1 MVRQLSQFY
10 PSRYG
15 TPVIGSVETDI
26 FRIKYFTHCSSC
38 TFCNDW
44 CCSFGVDVDVQNLR
58 RIEAHTVELEHYTGI
73 PKERWFE
80 QEFTFDEE
88 YPGGSCTRTQTDEK
102 GCVFLNKNGRG
113 CLLHSY
119 SIEKGIDYHELK
131 PLISCL
137 FPLTYDDG
145 ALVPAVEVDDKTL
158 VCLDSGLTLYRGVRD
173 EVQYYF
179 GESLVAE
186 LDELERGIA
195 KHQGN

>member
-1 MVRQLSQFY
+1 MIQQLKKTY

-15 TPVIGSVETDI
+15 MPVLDSVDTDI

-44 CCSFGVDVDVQNLR
+44 CCSFGVDVDIQNVR
-58 RIEAHTVELEHYTGI
+58 RIEAHADGLERFTGI
-73 PKERWFE
+73 SREKWFDK
-80 QEFTFDEE
+80 QIWYQVE
-88 YPGGSCTRTQTDEK
+88 YPGGSCTRTQTDER
-102 GCVFLNKNGRG
+102 GCIFLNKNGRG

-119 SIEKGIDYHELK
+119 SIEQGLDYHELK
-131 PLISCL
+131 PMISCL

-145 ALVPAVEVDDKTL
+145 SLLPAVEIDDRSL

-179 GESLVAE
+179 GESLLAE
-186 LDELERGIA
+186 LDAVE
-195 KHQGN
+195 QSVSSSVTN